1 VSSIGIQESQ
11 TDYKPDAETA
21 VVKLRSRGKQAKPGK
36 LLVASTQTLSEVGR
50 WGVYAGRQKQKL
62 AM

>member
-1 VSSIGIQESQ
+1 VSSIGIREWQ

-21 VVKLRSRGKQAKPGK
+21 IVKLRSRGKQVKLGK
-36 LLVASTQTLSEVGR
+36 LLVASTQTLSEVTR
-50 WGVYAGRQKQKL
+50 WGVYADRQKQKL